1 MNQARYGLQGKAR
14 GGNGKERENGSMNLM
29 SHIRHNKI
37 GHMFRYNS
45 LQGIPQDT
53 KGGITYVPISILSDY
68 EKL

>member
-1 MNQARYGLQGKAR
+1 MNQARYGIQGKAR
-14 GGNGKERENGSMNLM
+14 GGSGKEPENGSMNLESRM
-29 SHIRHNKI
+29 KRNKN

-45 LQGIPQDT
+45 LQGIQQDT

>member
-1 MNQARYGLQGKAR
+1 
-14 GGNGKERENGSMNLM
+14 MNLM